1 MYNRIGEAEDYD
13 SNFGDTQE
21 SNNRYKTITIK
32 IIESIQM
39 ESTKN
44 SN

>member
-21 SNNRYKTITIK
+21 SNDRY
-32 IIESIQM
+32 
-39 ESTKN
+39 N
-44 SN
+44 SNKNHRK

>member
-21 SNNRYKTITIK
+21 SNDRYKNNNN
-32 IIESIQM
+32 
-39 ESTKN
+39 KN
-44 SN
+44 HRKYSNVGN

>member
-32 IIESIQM
+32 IIESFQM
-39 ESTKN
+39 
-44 SN
+44 